1 MFHQLKRELADAPA
15 TWVVTGGAGFIG
27 SHLVE
32 ELLRLGQK
40 VIGLDNLATGS
51 LHNLAQVKDLVGID
65 RWANFQWIEGDI
77 RDLATCQRA
86 ARHADYVLHQAALGS
101 VPRSLEDPR
110 QTHDTNVNGFLN
122 MLWAA
127 RETGVKRFVYASSSS
142 VYGDGATLPQVE
154 HQLGRCLS
162 PYAVSKRVD
171 ELYAEV
177 FGQCYQVETIGL
189 RYYNVFG
196 PRQDP
201 AGPYAAVI
209 PRWVAALL
217 RREPVQINGDGSTS
231 RDFCYVANVVQANL
245 LAATTAR
252 PEALRQQFNIALG
265 EETSLLA
272 LLEMLLQRLTPH
284 HAHLCG
290 FQPCFAG
297 FRPGDVLHSR
307 ADITKAQRWLGYQP
321 THSVGQGLGEAL
333 DWYIK
338 HLSLQPPP
346 VNTIA

>member
-110 QTHDTNVNGFLN
+110 RTHDTNVNGFLN

-154 HQLGRCLS
+154 HQLAAAFHPTLSANALMNFMPRFLANAIRWKRLACAITMCSDQGRTL
-162 PYAVSKRVD
+162 
-171 ELYAEV
+171 
-177 FGQCYQVETIGL
+177 
-189 RYYNVFG
+189 
-196 PRQDP
+196 P
-201 AGPYAAVI
+201 A
-209 PRWVAALL
+209 
-217 RREPVQINGDGSTS
+217 
-231 RDFCYVANVVQANL
+231 
-245 LAATTAR
+245 
-252 PEALRQQFNIALG
+252 
-265 EETSLLA
+265 
-272 LLEMLLQRLTPH
+272 LTPQSSQMGGG
-284 HAHLCG
+284 A
-290 FQPCFAG
+290 
-297 FRPGDVLHSR
+297 
-307 ADITKAQRWLGYQP
+307 
-321 THSVGQGLGEAL
+321 
-333 DWYIK
+333 
-338 HLSLQPPP
+338 PPP
-346 VNTIA
+346 